1 MNMDFEN
8 ELLEVE
14 QRIAE
19 LGKIE
24 SNDSP
29 QIVSEVA
36 ALKRKLKALTKK
48 IYSNLTPWDTVK
60 IARHQDRPLLKD
72 FIAGMCSEFLELHG
86 DRREGD
92 DKAMMG
98 GFATI
103 EGERCMLIGMVK
115 GRSIEEKVLH
125 NFGMPNPE
133 GYRKALRLMKL
144 AEKYDLPVV
153 CIVDTPAAYPGREAE
168 ERGQAEAI
176 ARNLTEM
183 SSLEVPIIVVI
194 TGEGGSGGALGIAV
208 GDAILMLRYAVYSVI
223 PPEGCAAILWRDA
236 EKAPEAADAL
246 KITAESLLA
255 LGVIDKIIEEP
266 AGGAHRDPETTIA
279 ATKEAVLAEIKRL
292 KRISGPRLA
301 DSRYQK
307 FARMGRYKTT
317 RNKTTARRQAPAG
330 E

>member
-1 MNMDFEN
+1 MNLDFEN
-8 ELLEVE
+8 ELLAVE
-14 QRIAE
+14 ERIAE
-19 LGKIE
+19 LSKIE

-29 QIVSEVA
+29 QLGGEVA
-36 ALKRKLKALTKK
+36 ALKRKLKSLTKK
-48 IYSNLTPWDTVK
+48 IYANLTPWDTVK

-72 FIAGMCSEFLELHG
+72 FIDGMCSEFLELHG

-115 GRSIEEKVLH
+115 GRTIEEKVLH

-144 AEKYDLPVV
+144 AEKYGLPIV
-153 CIVDTPAAYPGREAE
+153 CVVDTPAAYPGREAE

-183 SSLEVPIIVVI
+183 SALEVPIVVVI

-208 GDAILMLRYAVYSVI
+208 GDSILMLRYAVYSVI

-236 EKAPEAADAL
+236 DKAPEAADAL
-246 KITAESLLA
+246 KITADSLLE

-266 AGGAHRDPETTIA
+266 AGGAHRDPETTIT
-279 ATKEAVLAEIKRL
+279 ATKEAIMVEIKRL
-292 KRISGPRLA
+292 KRTSGPRLA
-301 DSRYQK
+301 ELRYKK
-307 FARMGRYKTT
+307 FANMGRYKKT
-317 RNKTTARRQAPAG
+317 RKQ
-330 E
+330 